1 MLLFDDAGGTD
12 AVLTPTRGYLIMNP
26 DLRRRTD
33 DLTARLA
40 HLRDSL

>member
-1 MLLFDDAGGTD
+1 MLLSRDAGGTD
-12 AVLTPTRGYLIMNP
+12 AARTLTRGHPTMNP

>member
-1 MLLFDDAGGTD
+1 MLLSKAMGGTD
-12 AVLTPTRGYLIMNP
+12 TAPTPTRGHPTMNP

>member
-1 MLLFDDAGGTD
+1 MVLAEQWGGTD
-12 AVLTPTRGYLIMNP
+12 AAPSPTRGHPTMNP